1 MDTFFLR
8 DRLKERKE
16 KETAMSVLTVRNDL
30 KLLLQL
36 SLSF

>member
-1 MDTFFLR
+1 MDTFFFNET
-8 DRLKERKE
+8 LKERKE

-30 KLLLQL
+30 KLLFQL